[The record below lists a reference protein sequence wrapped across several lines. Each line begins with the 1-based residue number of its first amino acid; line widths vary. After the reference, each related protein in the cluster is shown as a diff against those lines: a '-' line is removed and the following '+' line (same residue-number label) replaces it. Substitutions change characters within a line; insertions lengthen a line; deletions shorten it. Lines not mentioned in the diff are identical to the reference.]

1 MKDRLLLLLLIAAPV
16 FGSPSRGEFVVEQVM
31 HQSQPISERTQSKL
45 SVKAIFQESYLQEP
59 NNPAFNIKHLGI
71 GVASWYGPGFYG
83 RRTANG
89 EIFRKGTL
97 TAAHRTLPFG
107 TIVRVINLEN
117 GRSVNVRINDRG
129 PFKYHRVIDLAH
141 GAESELNMMHAGE
154 INVRLE
160 VID

>member
-1 MKDRLLLLLLIAAPV
+1 MKDRLLLLLLIAAPAV
-16 FGSPSRGEFVVEQVM
+16 GSPSREKFVVEQVT
-31 HQSQPISERTQSKL
+31 HQSQPTAERIQSKSSL
-45 SVKAIFQESYLQEP
+45 KPIFQESYLQEQ
-59 NNPAFNIKHLGI
+59 NHPASNLKHLGAGI
-71 GVASWYGPGFYG
+71 ASWYGPGFYG

-89 EIFRKGTL
+89 ELFRKGTL

-107 TIVRVINLEN
+107 TIIRVINLEN

-141 GAESELNMMHAGE
+141 GAASELNMLRAGE

-160 VID
+160 VIG

>member
-1 MKDRLLLLLLIAAPV
+1 MNDRLLLLLIAVPAV
-16 FGSPSRGEFVVEQVM
+16 GSPSAEEFAVEQVTL
-31 HQSQPISERTQSKL
+31 QSQPTVEQIQPKSSTK
-45 SVKAIFQESYLQEP
+45 SVLQESYLQEQ
-59 NNPAFNIKHLGI
+59 NHPAFNFKHLGVGI
-71 GVASWYGPGFYG
+71 ASWYGPGFYG

-89 EIFRKGTL
+89 ELFRKGTL

-141 GAESELNMMHAGE
+141 GAASELNMLRAGE

>member
-1 MKDRLLLLLLIAAPV
+1 MKDRLLLLLLIATPAV
-16 FGSPSRGEFVVEQVM
+16 GSSSREGFVVEQVM
-31 HQSQPISERTQSKL
+31 HQSQPIAERIQSKS
-45 SVKAIFQESYLQEP
+45 SVKAIFQESYLQEQ
-59 NNPAFNIKHLGI
+59 NHPAFNFKHLGVGI
-71 GVASWYGPGFYG
+71 ASWYWPGFYG

-89 EIFRKGTL
+89 ELFRKGTL
-97 TAAHRTLPFG
+97 KAAHRTLPFG

-129 PFKYHRVIDLAH
+129 PFKYHRVTDLAH
-141 GAESELNMMHAGE
+141 GAASELNMLRAGE